1 VDACTGWWDGWPDVI
16 WGIDL
21 RACCAA
27 HDLAYA
33 AGFWTSVVSD
43 FELGRCVAAAGGSA
57 MGGIM
62 LAGVLTFGALFKIH
76 YANRFGRRKP

>member
-1 VDACTGWWDGWPDVI
+1 
-16 WGIDL
+16 
-21 RACCAA
+21 
-27 HDLAYA
+27 
-33 AGFWTSVVSD
+33 
-43 FELGRCVAAAGGSA
+43 